1 MSGIP
6 AAEAASPVLALRRA
20 ILARLTADAEL
31 LAILGGPR
39 IYDEVPRAATGVYA
53 AFGDVSC
60 RDGSTAT
67 DQGHAQDATLV
78 IWSKTGGARPALA
91 AAARIAALL
100 HEADL
105 VLVGHR
111 LVNLRVTA
119 TEARRDPRANL
130 DRVTLRFSAVT
141 EVLPAE

>member
-20 ILARLTADAEL
+20 IVARLAADQEL
-31 LAILGGPR
+31 LGILGGPR

-53 AFGDVSC
+53 AFGAVSC
-60 RDGSTAT
+60 RDWSTAT
-67 DQGHAQDATLV
+67 DQGHEQTATLV
-78 IWSKTGGARPALA
+78 VWSKAGGARPALA
-91 AAARIAALL
+91 AAARMAALL
-100 HEADL
+100 HQADL
-105 VLVGHR
+105 ALAGHR

-130 DRVTLRFSAVT
+130 DRVTLRLSAVT